1 MTWPPYV
8 LPRIEAT
15 SDTSAAASPLDVLF
29 DRGETWAKEEAATL
43 ESVGRDA
50 RTVSRRDVLMQIIRI
65 DPDNDWAH
73 NRLAWLLSTGPAKL
87 RDPALAVIH
96 ARRAVALVPDNHN
109 YLNSLGAALQRAGK
123 HEEAIQALQNSLAQ
137 SSPELAPYDL
147 VFLALAHAGRADWQ
161 AASDYFSRTTAAIE
175 SQGHKLT
182 PEERDE
188 LKLFLEEAR
197 ALGLPR

>member
-1 MTWPPYV
+1 M
-8 LPRIEAT
+8 EAA
-15 SDTSAAASPLDVLF
+15 SVSSAAASPLDVSF
-29 DRGETWAKEEAATL
+29 DRGATFPKEEAAFL
-43 ESVGRDA
+43 ESVGRGVRNA
-50 RTVSRRDVLMQIIRI
+50 SRRDVLMQIIRI
-65 DPDNDWAH
+65 DPDNDRAH
-73 NRLAWLLSTGPAKL
+73 NELSWLLSTGPAKL

-96 ARRAVALVPDNHN
+96 ARRAVALAPDNHN

-147 VFLALAHAGRADWQ
+147 VFLALAHSGLADWQ

-175 SQGHKLT
+175 SQGHKLS
-182 PEERDE
+182 PEVRDE